1 MENVIPRMKNMLIQ
15 ARKVITQPYPPSGGA
30 IITKLLSSSAL
41 ILFLVQPFEVIS
53 VSGCVSESGN
63 NAMILQIEKWVK
75 LCGTAIISSKNEK
88 CSILK
93 VDLGT
98 FRKKNKIHEINI
110 MALFLYFLLM

>member
-30 IITKLLSSSAL
+30 IITKFLSSSAL
-41 ILFLVQPFEVIS
+41 ILFLVLPFEVIS

-75 LCGTAIISSKNEK
+75 LCCIAIISKNKNEK
-88 CSILK
+88 CPIK
-93 VDLGT
+93 VDVST
-98 FRKKNKIHEINI
+98 FKEKK
-110 MALFLYFLLM
+110 